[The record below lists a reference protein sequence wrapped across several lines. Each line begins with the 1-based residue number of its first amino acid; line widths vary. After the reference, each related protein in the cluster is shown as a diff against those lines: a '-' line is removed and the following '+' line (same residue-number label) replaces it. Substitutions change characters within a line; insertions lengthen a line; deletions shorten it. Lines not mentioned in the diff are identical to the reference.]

1 MPGFSA
7 VIASDIPLGGGL
19 SSSAALEVAT
29 YTLLQQLC
37 PGTAAAGPGP
47 WPPRSWGKTP
57 LRRKATRYLRV
68 CCPCSRARGKAP
80 RGANPRLFALA
91 QTTVIW

>member
-29 YTLLQQLC
+29 YTFLQQLC
-37 PGTAAAGPGP
+37 PGKGSSRS
-47 WPPRSWGKTP
+47 WPPTAPFLGGSLP
-57 LRRKATRYLRV
+57 
-68 CCPCSRARGKAP
+68 ARGQ
-80 RGANPRLFALA
+80 GAKVPELTCISLLWHR
-91 QTTVIW
+91 